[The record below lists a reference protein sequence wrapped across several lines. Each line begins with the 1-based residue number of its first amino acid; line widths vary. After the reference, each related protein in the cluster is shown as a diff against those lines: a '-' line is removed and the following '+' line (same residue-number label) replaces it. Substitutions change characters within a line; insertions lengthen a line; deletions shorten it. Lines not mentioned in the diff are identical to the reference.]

1 MKAKFPALLLA
12 GIVFISSAI
21 SGSAFGAAPSVP
33 TNVGVRI
40 GTTQAYGNGTITVT
54 WTKVV
59 GATAYTARLTNSS
72 DNSALV
78 QSITG
83 ESNNEVVFNN
93 LSGGATYIVQV
104 RSIQVTDVSEWSAN
118 TLTAV
123 PKTAPK
129 APAKP
134 TALPGI
140 GKATVSWVKI
150 ASADTGGLD
159 VTGYV
164 VREINS
170 ATSNSVAADVSSYEF
185 AGLTAGSSAEFTVT
199 AINSAN
205 STGTTSGKSDAV
217 TIPSTAS
224 IMNAPTMTGTGTAGE
239 AQVSWLPPSNNG
251 GSTLISFTIKLIKD
265 GADLLSRV
273 VTDITETLAVFKSL
287 ATGSYTT
294 KIASTNGVGISP
306 YSLES
311 GSLSVT
317 AAPVATVAPSPT
329 ATPSASP
336 STTAPSG
343 GGGGFGGGGG
353 GGGFV
358 PPPPVV
364 SPSPTPSPTTS
375 NSPTPTPTVS
385 ATATYSQS
393 PSSTPKPS
401 LSPTA
406 KPLTT
411 ISATPSTSPSPIPT
425 SNVQKNS
432 KGEVTKTDSFAVPL
446 KPPGSVKI
454 TTVTVSSKT
463 FTTTLKSTVQAAI
476 SVKKGSVI
484 KVVVKDASGKSFTI
498 ASVTAKSTGT
508 YKTPA
513 LKFAKA
519 GTYQVT
525 ILIGKVKKVI
535 IYKITK

>member
-1 MKAKFPALLLA
+1 MVLVANS
-12 GIVFISSAI
+12 ISVT
-21 SGSAFGAAPSVP
+21 AFGAAPSVP
-33 TNVGVRI
+33 TNVSVRV
-40 GTTQAYGNGTITVT
+40 GTTQAYANGTVTVT
-54 WTKVV
+54 WTKVS

-72 DNSALV
+72 DNSTSV

-83 ESNNEVVFNN
+83 ESNNEVVFNG
-93 LSGGATYIVQV
+93 LLGGTTYVVQV
-104 RSIQVTDVSEWSAN
+104 RAIQVTDVSEWSAN

-134 TALPGI
+134 TAVPGV

-150 ASADTGGLD
+150 AAADSGGLD
-159 VTGYV
+159 ITGYV

-170 ATSNSVAADVSSYEF
+170 ATSNSVSADLSSYEF
-185 AGLTAGSSAEFTVT
+185 AGLTAGASAEFTVT

-205 STGTTSGKSDAV
+205 STGTTSDKSNAV
-217 TIPSTAS
+217 TIPSSAS
-224 IMNAPTMTGTGTAGE
+224 IMNTPTISGTGTSGE

-336 STTAPSG
+336 TSTAPSG

-364 SPSPTPSPTTS
+364 SPSPSPSPSPTIS
-375 NSPTPTPTVS
+375 NSPTPLPTVS

-406 KPLTT
+406 TPVATT
-411 ISATPSTSPSPIPT
+411 SAAPSSSPSPTPSVI
-425 SNVQKNS
+425 KNS
-432 KGEVTKTDSFAVPL
+432 KGEVTKTDFFAVSP
-446 KPPGSVKI
+446 KTPGSVKV
-454 TTVTVSSKT
+454 TTISATSKT
-463 FTTTLKSTVQAAI
+463 IVTTMKSTVQASI
-476 SVKKGSVI
+476 TVKKGALI
-484 KVVVKDASGKSFTI
+484 KVVVKDATGKSFTI

-519 GTYQVT
+519 GNYQVT
-525 ILIGKVKKVI
+525 ILIGKLKKVI
-535 IYKITK
+535 TYKITK